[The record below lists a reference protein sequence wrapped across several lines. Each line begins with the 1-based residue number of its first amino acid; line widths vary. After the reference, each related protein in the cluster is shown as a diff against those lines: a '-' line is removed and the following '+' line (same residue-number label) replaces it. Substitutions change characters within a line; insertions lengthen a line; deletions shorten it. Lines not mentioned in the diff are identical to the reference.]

1 MVGSKIRHIWV
12 SPIIHVRNAK
22 YVKKEADEGR
32 RTRRIRTI
40 PVVSHPL

>member
-22 YVKKEADEGR
+22 YVKKEVEKGEEQDVYV
-32 RTRRIRTI
+32 
-40 PVVSHPL
+40 PFLL